1 MYSNTAKQRRNVQV
15 QALAEQLYDAHRGR
29 LLAIAHR
36 NCEDAEQAE
45 EALQDAFVLFID
57 RFDPTSGAPPLAWLT
72 LTLKRRS
79 WALYR
84 LRRRDWQQ
92 RSKRDGD
99 YCSDAELP
107 GGPSQHPDDLLDL
120 AEEVVVIRSQM
131 AELKRD
137 ERRAISLIALGYSYS
152 EIGQITGFTYTKV
165 NRCLAEG
172 RAALRA
178 SPSFD

>member
-1 MYSNTAKQRRNVQV
+1 MR
-15 QALAEQLYDAHRGR
+15 HRGR
-29 LLAIAHR
+29 LLAHRPIATAE
-36 NCEDAEQAE
+36 EDAEQAE

-152 EIGQITGFTYTKV
+152 
-165 NRCLAEG
+165 RSA
-172 RAALRA
+172 R
-178 SPSFD
+178 SPDLPTRR